1 MKKLITGYQF
11 IPQSGLVRL
20 TEYATI
26 NQENLLLITNVS
38 SGQIIY
44 NFADSSALGFVTG
57 GNYIKLNY
65 QTSGTMLSGDKLQ
78 IFYDVD
84 IERLDL
90 ASGYLTGMIT
100 GSGGSTGLY
109 SPVTPMS
116 FTAVGGRAIDMN
128 SGFYPD
134 YKRNSDVILNMDKDT
149 GGTLAYQADLD
160 KDIDSVTTFDVG
172 YASVS
177 NFLIGIVSGTSVSGV
192 GLQIVS
198 GNANR
203 IILFGQNLGDT
214 SLYVKYGLG
223 CNPQSFNFI
232 LYPGT
237 IVADGR
243 GEKFSDDRY
252 KGDISVNV
260 QPSGATGSYIFWEG
274 V

>member
-11 IPQSGLVRL
+11 IPDSGLVRF
-20 TEYATI
+20 TDYATI

-44 NFADSSALGFVTG
+44 NFADSSAGGFVTG
-57 GNYIKLNY
+57 GNFIKLNY
-65 QTSGTMLSGDKLQ
+65 PTSGVMISGDKLQ
-78 IFYDVD
+78 IFYDTNG
-84 IERLDL
+84 EGLDL
-90 ASGYLTGMIT
+90 ASGYLTGILT
-100 GSGGSTGLY
+100 GAGGSTGLY
-109 SPVTPMS
+109 SPVVPMS
-116 FTAVGGRAIDMN
+116 FTAVGGRAVDMN
-128 SGFYPD
+128 TGFYPD

-172 YASVS
+172 YASIS
-177 NFLIGIVSGTSVSGV
+177 NYSTGIVTGTSASGV
-192 GLQIVS
+192 GLQVIS
-198 GNANR
+198 GNGNR
-203 IILFGQNLGDT
+203 IALFGQNLGNIP
-214 SLYVKYGLG
+214 LYVKYGLG

-237 IVADGR
+237 NIGDGR
-243 GEKFSDDRY
+243 GEKFTDDRY

-260 QPSGATGSYIFWEG
+260 QPSGSVGQFLFWEG

>member
-11 IPQSGLVRL
+11 TPQSGLVRL
-20 TEYATI
+20 TDFTTI

-44 NFADSSALGFVTG
+44 NFADSGAGGFITG
-57 GNYIKLNY
+57 QNSIKLTY
-65 QTSGTMLSGDKLQ
+65 QTSGTMSSGDKLQ
-78 IFYDVD
+78 IFYDVSS
-84 IERLDL
+84 EAMDL
-90 ASGYLTGMIT
+90 ASGYLTGVT
-100 GSGGSTGLY
+100 GSTGLY
-109 SPVTPMS
+109 SPVVPM
-116 FTAVGGRAIDMN
+116 FFNAVGGRAVDMN

-134 YKRNSDVILNMDKDT
+134 YKRNSDVIFNMDKDT

-172 YASVS
+172 YASIS
-177 NFLIGIVSGTSVSGV
+177 NYLTGIVTGTNSSGV

-203 IILFGQNLGDT
+203 ITLFGQNLGDIP
-214 SLYVKYGLG
+214 LYVKYGLG
-223 CNPQSFNFI
+223 CNVQSFNFI

-237 IVADGR
+237 SIGDGR
-243 GEKFSDDRY
+243 GEKFTDDRY

-260 QPSGATGSYIFWEG
+260 GTSGQIGRFLFWEG